1 MAHLLVSWLARNND
15 FEYEQQP
22 DGRFVGVNKMGPN
35 GQFHQHFFALGGYDE
50 HVLLYSDAK
59 QEPLADRLLAHLLG
73 LYPGRCIRTE
83 LLPLAD
89 VIDLAEV
96 KTKVETWL
104 ERHKEHELTLFFS
117 PGTSIM
123 QLAWYV
129 CHTTLGQHT
138 HLVQTRAGKFS
149 PDGQPA
155 LMRMEV
161 ARSATPVTAIIRDEQ
176 VKAGGADT
184 ALAGGS
190 HLVGASLR
198 QVYEWAGQVAQTD
211 KVTVLIRGESGTG
224 KERLAQYV
232 HEQSTRHNGPF
243 RALNCAALTDTLLE
257 SRLFGHKKGAFTGAD
272 RDAEGE
278 FKAAEGGTLF
288 LDEIGDISPTL
299 QVTLLRVL
307 QSDEIQ
313 PLGGKPHKVN
323 VRVIAAT
330 HAELEERCQQGHFR
344 WDLYYRLAVAEL
356 ELPPLRD
363 WSAEEREQLIAHLI
377 ERQQLSLQKSR
388 PLQLSAATRKLLL
401 EHPFPGNV
409 RELENLLTR
418 LYIFAPAEPVP
429 VQPADLPLRLRQPGL
444 SAGATSLRMQDV
456 QHAHAV
462 RVLALCNGV
471 KARAAKALDLD
482 VRTLGQYLQPE

>member
-1 MAHLLVSWLARNND
+1 MAHLLVSWLAHKND
-15 FEYEQQP
+15 FLSA
-22 DGRFVGVNKMGPN
+22 DKGFGGVNPN
-35 GQFHQHFFALGGYDE
+35 GPTVQFHTHFFATGGFNE
-50 HVLLYSDAK
+50 HVLLYSDAR
-59 QEPLADRLLAHLLG
+59 QEMLAEHLLTQLRG
-73 LYPGRCIRTE
+73 QHPGRAIRTE
-83 LLPLAD
+83 LLPLTD

-104 ERHKEHELTLFFS
+104 VQHTAHELTLYFS

-129 CHTTLGQHT
+129 CHTTLGLRT

-149 PDGQPA
+149 PDGQPT
-155 LMRMEV
+155 LMRLEV
-161 ARSATPVTAIIRDEQ
+161 ERSATPVTAIIREQ
-176 VKAGGADT
+176 QLKAGELPPTSEG
-184 ALAGGS
+184 
-190 HLVGASLR
+190 HLIGASL
-198 QVYEWAGQVAQTD
+198 QKVYQRAGQVAQTD

-257 SRLFGHKKGAFTGAD
+257 SRLFGHRKGAFTGAD

-288 LDEIGDISPTL
+288 LDEIGDISPAL

-330 HAELEERCQQGHFR
+330 HAELEERCKQGHFR
-344 WDLYYRLAVAEL
+344 WDLYYRLAVVEL
-356 ELPPLRD
+356 ELPPLRQ
-363 WSAEEREQLIAHLI
+363 WSGPERETLIDHLIA
-377 ERQQLSLQKSR
+377 QQQQALGKAA
-388 PLQLSAATRKLLL
+388 PLRLAAATRKQLLDY
-401 EHPFPGNV
+401 PFPGNV

-418 LYIFAPAEPVP
+418 LYIFAPADNAPVP
-429 VQPADLPLRLRQPGL
+429 LSDLPDRIRQP
-444 SAGATSLRMQDV
+444 TSGSLNSLLMVDAQR
-456 QHAHAV
+456 AHARQV
-462 RVLALCNGV
+462 FALCNEV
-471 KARAAKALDLD
+471 KARTAKALNID
-482 VRTLGQYLQPE
+482 VRTLGEYLRPD